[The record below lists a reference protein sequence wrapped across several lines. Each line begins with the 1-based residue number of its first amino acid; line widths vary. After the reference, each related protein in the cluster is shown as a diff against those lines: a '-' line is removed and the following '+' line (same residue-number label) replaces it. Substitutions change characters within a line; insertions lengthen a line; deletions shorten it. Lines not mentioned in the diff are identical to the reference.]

1 MDIITRITRQR
12 GKMQIVISEQE
23 TIVYRFRSSASGR

>member
-23 TIVYRFRSSASGR
+23 TYRFRSSASGR